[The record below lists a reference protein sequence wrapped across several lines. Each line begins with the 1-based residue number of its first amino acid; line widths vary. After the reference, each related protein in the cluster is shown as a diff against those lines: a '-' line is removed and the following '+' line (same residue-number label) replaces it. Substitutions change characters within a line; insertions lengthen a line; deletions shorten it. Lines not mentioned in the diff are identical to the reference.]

1 MDISHFVRIFV
12 RENHEQNPNISN
24 HGSLAAVNFYL
35 DTHPNKAGECPV
47 KMSVI
52 IRKKRFFPTIGHSV
66 SPDVWKNGRVARQKY
81 ENSKGTLATKI
92 NQDILDLQSHFTRY
106 AVEVDHIPTPEEFKA
121 EMRKALGKSDPTA
134 KTSTAPKAR
143 TIFDDIDQFVQEEGV
158 ACQWATS
165 TIQNWETFK
174 KRLHRFNPGI
184 KYSDFNEEGLTKFV
198 NFLRAKDHLEENT
211 TQKQFNNLK
220 WFLNWAIRKGY
231 CSESQI
237 NRYRPKF
244 RILEKPVI
252 FLTKEELLTL
262 YRYDIPANGTN
273 ALLRH
278 GAAPSQRHHRRL
290 PLHNHTEDPR
300 QTTHRPQQLRTGHP
314 RQIRP

>member
-1 MDISHFVRIFV
+1 M
-12 RENHEQNPNISN
+12 
-24 HGSLAAVNFYL
+24 AAVNFYL

-66 SPDVWKNGRVARQKY
+66 SPDVWKNGRVSRQKY

-198 NFLRAKDHLEENT
+198 NFLRTKDHLEENT

-262 YRYDIPANGTN
+262 YRYDIPANGTKVTLTGPDGTPYEKTVREAG
-273 ALLRH
+273 ALAKTRDLFCFCAFTSLRYSDMAQSP
-278 GAAPSQRHHRRL
+278 AAASTSPHRR
-290 PLHNHTEDPR
+290 P
-300 QTTHRPQQLRTGHP
+300 TTDYP
-314 RQIRP
+314 